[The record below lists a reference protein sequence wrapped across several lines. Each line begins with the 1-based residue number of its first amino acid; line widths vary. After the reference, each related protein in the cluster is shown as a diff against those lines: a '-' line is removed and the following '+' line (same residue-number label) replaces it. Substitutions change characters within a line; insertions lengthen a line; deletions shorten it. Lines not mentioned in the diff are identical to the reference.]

1 VTLSIIAQM
10 TVSGALMGLVYA
22 LIAYGFQL
30 TYATSKSINFGQG
43 ELVMVCAFLS
53 LSLINLG
60 LPYWLVVP
68 GGLVLGAI
76 LGLFVERAG
85 VRLALEQK
93 SEGWILLT
101 IILGL
106 FFFSVAENV
115 WGRDDRPFPTP
126 ISNQPIHVLGID
138 VTWVE
143 LSVAIG
149 VFAVMGLVEVFKRET
164 LVGKA
169 FEAVSADPD
178 AAELMGISATHTVML
193 SYALSGVVAALAG
206 ILVSP
211 ITTVGPTMAT
221 AFVLKAFS
229 VAVVAG
235 LESGFGVVVVGM
247 FLGALESIASF
258 SLGSGW
264 REVPG
269 LLLLIL
275 ALAVRPT
282 GVFGKTLIRK
292 V

>member
-1 VTLSIIAQM
+1 MA
-10 TVSGALMGLVYA
+10 VSGALMGLVYA

-43 ELVMVCAFLS
+43 ELVMVSAFFS
-53 LSLINLG
+53 LTLISLG
-60 LPYWLVVP
+60 LSYWIVVP
-68 GGLVLGAI
+68 GGLLFGAA
-76 LGLFVERAG
+76 LGLFVERAA

-106 FFFSVAENV
+106 FLFSVAENV
-115 WGRDDRPFPTP
+115 WGREDRPFPTP
-126 ISNQPIHVLGID
+126 ISSAPIHLLGVD
-138 VTWVE
+138 VTPVE
-143 LSVAIG
+143 LSVAVG
-149 VFAVMGLVEVFKRET
+149 VFAIMGLIEVFKRQT
-164 LVGKA
+164 LLGKA
-169 FEAVSADPD
+169 FEAVSTDRD
-178 AAELMGISATHTVML
+178 AGELMGISATHTVML
-193 SYALSGVVAALAG
+193 SYGLSGVVAALAG

-211 ITTVGPTMAT
+211 ITTVGPTMAS
-221 AFVLKAFS
+221 ALILKAFS

-247 FLGALESIASF
+247 FLGALESIASYQ
-258 SLGSGW
+258 LGSGW

-269 LLLLIL
+269 LLLLIV

-282 GVFGKTLIRK
+282 GVFGKAVIRK

>member
-1 VTLSIIAQM
+1 VTISIIAQM
-10 TVSGALMGLVYA
+10 AVSGALMGLVYA

-43 ELVMVCAFLS
+43 ELVMVSAFFTLT
-53 LSLINLG
+53 LITLG

-68 GGLVLGAI
+68 GGLLFGAA

-106 FFFSVAENV
+106 FLFSVAENV

-126 ISNQPIHVLGID
+126 ISQQPIQVLGID
-138 VTWVE
+138 VTPVE

-149 VFAVMGLVEVFKRET
+149 VFAIMGAIEVFKRQT
-164 LVGKA
+164 LLGKA
-169 FEAVSADPD
+169 FEAVSADRD
-178 AAELMGISATHTVML
+178 AGELMGISATHTVML
-193 SYALSGVVAALAG
+193 SYALSGVVAAVAG

-211 ITTVGPTMAT
+211 ITTVGPTMAS
-221 AFVLKAFS
+221 ALVLKAFS

-269 LLLLIL
+269 LVLLIL

-282 GVFGKTLIRK
+282 GVFGKATIRK

>member
-1 VTLSIIAQM
+1 M

-53 LSLINLG
+53 LTLINFG

-68 GGLVLGAI
+68 GGLLFGAL

-85 VRLALEQK
+85 VRLALQQR

-126 ISNQPIHVLGID
+126 ISNQPVHVLGID

-149 VFAVMGLVEVFKRET
+149 VFAVMGLVEAFKRET

-178 AAELMGISATHTVML
+178 AAELMGI
-193 SYALSGVVAALAG
+193 
-206 ILVSP
+206 
-211 ITTVGPTMAT
+211 
-221 AFVLKAFS
+221 
-229 VAVVAG
+229 
-235 LESGFGVVVVGM
+235 
-247 FLGALESIASF
+247 
-258 SLGSGW
+258 
-264 REVPG
+264 
-269 LLLLIL
+269 
-275 ALAVRPT
+275 
-282 GVFGKTLIRK
+282 
-292 V
+292 